1 MIRETQTWNRDV
13 HVKRKCCYSLQ
24 NAVLHNDHSICICI
38 QRIDHALTIEDL
50 DDLLADEVLDFIII
64 DYSLFKDRETKR
76 ENKRANIN

>member
-1 MIRETQTWNRDV
+1 MQYYTMIIQYAYD
-13 HVKRKCCYSLQ
+13 
-24 NAVLHNDHSICICI
+24 I
-38 QRIDHALTIEDL
+38 QRIAHALTIEDL